1 MTMTIRKQAN
11 QAKRDIAAATDLLN
25 HPTRADAVRELK
37 RAGYKALGKGAFA
50 VAMVHPERP
59 DVVIKIGQRDH
70 KTRPD
75 ISDHF
80 PEYVDFLKGTGT
92 RSMFALK
99 VYHMVWLSGR
109 EGGTYAAVVER
120 CKASKGSKAQKAVT
134 YSSYVVSGSSWNRAV
149 AGSSKPATRFIKRF
163 AFLGNLDLHS
173 KNVML
178 RPNGQAVITDP
189 LC

>member
-1 MTMTIRKQAN
+1 MTTIRKQAN
-11 QAKRDIAAATDLLN
+11 QAKRDIAAADAPFT
-25 HPTRADAVRELK
+25 HATRDEIVRSLK
-37 RAGYKALGKGAFA
+37 RAGYKALGRGAFA
-50 VAMVHPERP
+50 VALAHPDRP
-59 DVVIKIGQRDH
+59 DVVIKVGQRNSSKFQH
-70 KTRPD
+70 LT
-75 ISDHF
+75 DHF

-92 RSMFALK
+92 RSTFALK
-99 VYHMVWLSGR
+99 VYHMEWISGR

-149 AGSSKPATRFIKRF
+149 TSSSKPATRFIRRF
-163 AFLGNLDLHS
+163 ADLGALDLHS

-178 RPNGQAVITDP
+178 RANGQAVITDP